1 MPKYT
6 PMLPLAM
13 DKTQPGFEHLSDIRE
28 VVKQNMKMILLTIP
42 GERVMMPEFGVGIQE
57 LLFENIDDELTLNE
71 FRGKIRNQVDLYLPS
86 VEVESIDFFESE
98 VDNNKLMAHIEYQI
112 SSLGI
117 LDALQVP

>member
-6 PMLPLAM
+6 PMIPLAL
-13 DKTQPGFEHLSDIRE
+13 DNTQPGFEHLNDIRE

-57 LLFENIDDELTLNE
+57 LLFENINDELTLSE
-71 FRGKIRNQVDLYLPS
+71 FREKIRNQIKLYLPS
-86 VEVESIDFFESE
+86 VKVESVDFFESD
-98 VDNNKLMAHIEYQI
+98 VDNNKIMAHIEYQI

-117 LDALQVP
+117 LDDLQVP

>member
-1 MPKYT
+1 
-6 PMLPLAM
+6 LN
-13 DKTQPGFEHLSDIRE
+13 DIRE

-57 LLFENIDDELTLNE
+57 LLFENINDELTLNE

-86 VEVESIDFFESE
+86 VLVESIDFYEDE
-98 VDNNKLMAHIEYQI
+98 IDNNKIMAHIEYQI

-117 LDALQVP
+117 LDTLQVP